1 MFHLKRQNIPA
12 VTGAF
17 RHYFAQ
23 YSLVSF
29 YKTYLDPRWPGSSSA
44 TVRCLC
50 LNQVGQRKTNGCYV
64 EWSQRNKRRDGVW
77 FRQREDDSKEVRKT
91 KMKNDVF
98 EHCMVWTYVKYVN
111 RVLFFMYSHQ
121 IKFKGNNHKDE
132 YIYNIVELKKCYFLL
147 CNKEIMTFVTA
158 SSEAL
163 IFKSK

>member
-98 EHCMVWTYVKYVN
+98 ENCMVWTYVKYVN
-111 RVLFFMYSHQ
+111 RSIP
-121 IKFKGNNHKDE
+121 IKSNS
-132 YIYNIVELKKCYFLL
+132 
-147 CNKEIMTFVTA
+147 KEITIKMNTITILLNLKNVT
-158 SSEAL
+158 SYCV
-163 IFKSK
+163 IKK